1 MQTICVVEETPDR
14 TLLKIDPPFDS
25 IHEFE
30 NLFGCWDVMLRLQ
43 RQQLRGS
50 FELKWRTA

>member
-30 NLFGCWDVMLRLQ
+30 NLFGCWDIMLRLQ

-50 FELKWRTA
+50 F